1 MNDTNTVCLQAFFK
15 RGMKLYSPDSQVG
28 VIVDKTNVELHYQL
42 PVERDVEDFSFIM
55 RLEYE
60 DGRDNY
66 DGVKLSRYGD
76 KSICSIIHST

>member
-1 MNDTNTVCLQAFFK
+1 
-15 RGMKLYSPDSQVG
+15 MKLHSPDSQVG
-28 VIVDKTNVELHYQL
+28 VIMDKSNVELHYQL
-42 PVERDVEDFSFIM
+42 PAERDVEDFSFVM

-76 KSICSIIHST
+76 KSICFLKQLT